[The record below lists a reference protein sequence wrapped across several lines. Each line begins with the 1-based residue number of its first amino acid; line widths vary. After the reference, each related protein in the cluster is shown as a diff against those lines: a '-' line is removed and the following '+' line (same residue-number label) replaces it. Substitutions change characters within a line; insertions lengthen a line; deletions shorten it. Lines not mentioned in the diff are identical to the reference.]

1 MGQGGGA
8 LFLLAKMGQNSIDDV
23 LVLDTCNDSRRSA
36 APTANLDID
45 VEYAFKPL
53 RPGPSSMALGRCLY
67 FRICAHLRFLAMFG
81 RGDLPAPAVVRCQNA
96 VVAGEIDTR
105 FWY

>member
-1 MGQGGGA
+1 MS
-8 LFLLAKMGQNSIDDV
+8 QNLVYDV
-23 LVLDTCNDSRRSA
+23 LVLNTRNDLDRPA

-53 RPGPSSMALGRCLY
+53 RPGHSSMALGRCLY

-96 VVAGEIDTR
+96 
-105 FWY
+105 